1 MQDASCPKDLT
12 TGAPTTACRQ
22 QCLEQGSA
30 AAVEFWI
37 NLELCGLIECLGEAD
52 YDQCVTDV
60 SGLQC
65 VTEYSDCYDE
75 AQQ

>member
-1 MQDASCPKDLT
+1 MRVAERPDDERPHDSVPQ
-12 TGAPTTACRQ
+12 R
-22 QCLEQGSA
+22 CLEQGSA

-60 SGLQC
+60 SSLSASPCSG
-65 VTEYSDCYDE
+65 CYDE